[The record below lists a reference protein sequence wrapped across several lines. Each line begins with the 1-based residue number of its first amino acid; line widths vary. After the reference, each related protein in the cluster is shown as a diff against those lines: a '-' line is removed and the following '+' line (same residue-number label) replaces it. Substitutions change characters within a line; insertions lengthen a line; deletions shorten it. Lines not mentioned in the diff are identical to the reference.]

1 MIYWAKYLLN
11 NAHLKNKLKLKNIL
25 ENIMTDNRKK
35 TANYSKTRDASKAE
49 SSSPKTMVRSEIGVK
64 WPNFSER
71 DGSAL
76 KSKDDLIS

>member
-1 MIYWAKYLLN
+1 
-11 NAHLKNKLKLKNIL
+11 
-25 ENIMTDNRKK
+25 MTDNRKK